1 MEVRRVLFRAGAG
14 QGRPGDAL
22 LPSGARIHA
31 HRRGGIHQ
39 AQGAGLLIGI
49 GRMDEFAPPKNSKIN
64 KKGKVHKA
72 APEAKN
78 VKEFKIHR
86 YDPDTGEKPRIDRQS
101 TRLNSSHKC
110 DYRTPSSS

>member
-1 MEVRRVLFRAGAG
+1 MRISDWSSDVCSSDLIVVRRGAG
-14 QGRPGDAL
+14 QGRPGDAR

-49 GRMDEFAPPKNSKIN
+49 GRMAEFALPKNSKIN
-64 KKGKVHKA
+64 KKGKVQKA

-78 VKEFKIHR
+78 DKAFKIYQIGR
-86 YDPDTGEKPRIDRQS
+86 ASCRERVYK
-101 TRLNSSHKC
+101 
-110 DYRTPSSS
+110 YV